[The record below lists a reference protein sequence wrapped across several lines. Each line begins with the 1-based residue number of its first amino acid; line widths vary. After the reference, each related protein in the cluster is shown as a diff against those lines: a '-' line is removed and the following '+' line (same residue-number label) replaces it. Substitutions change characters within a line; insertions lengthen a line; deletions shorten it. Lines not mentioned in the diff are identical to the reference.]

1 MRLSRRLSATSLTI
15 ALCLPAAPLGTV
27 MAANGAVPDAAR
39 LLPEAAK
46 PTPTAKALDSRTAAA
61 QRASRNRDL
70 GKAMAAAAGWT
81 GREWGCLNTLWQ
93 RESNWDHKAENE
105 SSGAYGIP
113 QNITGGYTQYRRY
126 AREQIEWGIRYIGN
140 RYGTPCK
147 ALAHSNAK
155 GWY

>member
-15 ALCLPAAPLGTV
+15 ALAFTGTPLGSLT
-27 MAANGAVPDAAR
+27 AANGAMPDAAR
-39 LLPEAAK
+39 LLPAATK
-46 PTPTAKALDSRTAAA
+46 PTPTPKPTDARTAAA

-70 GKAMAAAAGWT
+70 GQAMAAAAGWT
-81 GREWGCLNTLWQ
+81 GREWTCLNTLWQ
-93 RESNWDHKAENE
+93 RESNWDHKAENANT
-105 SSGAYGIP
+105 GAYGIP

-126 AREQIEWGIRYIGN
+126 AREQIEWGIRYIDS

-147 ALAHSNAK
+147 ALAHSNRK